1 LIIFVSMS
9 LYIASL
15 NSGSNGN
22 CYYVA
27 NANEAVLIDAGIS
40 CRETEKRMTRLGL
53 SMQHVKAIFISHEHS
68 DHINGVEV
76 LSKKYNLP
84 VYITHK
90 TYNNSGLQIDPS
102 RLIPFKQ
109 DQPVQIGEI
118 TVIPFTKFHDAADPF
133 SFMLS
138 GNGVNVGVLTD
149 LGVPCNEVIK
159 NFPKFHA
166 VFLETNYDEN
176 MLENGSYP
184 YALKK
189 RIKGDQGHLSNDQAL
204 QLFLEYRSPNLS
216 HVLLSHLSKENNS
229 PQLVQKLFRE
239 YAGNIEIIVASRYQ
253 ETDVYEINPGFMAQT
268 TEQVFVR
275 KNYQMKLF

>member
-1 LIIFVSMS
+1 MS

-27 NANEAVLIDAGIS
+27 NANEAVLVDAGIS

-118 TVIPFTKFHDAADPF
+118 IVIPFTKFHDAADPF

-149 LGVPCNEVIK
+149 LGAPCDEVIK

-166 VFLETNYDEN
+166 VFLETNYDED

-204 QLFLEYRSPNLS
+204 QLFLEHRSPNLS

-253 ETDVYEINPGFMAQT
+253 ETDVYEIKPGFVAQT